1 MSYGEWRHSMC
12 IECFRKR
19 WPRRKIWPWQ
29 VPEKLRGWEICCF
42 CFEKHKSG
50 IHMRKNPRSM
60 ELMCS
65 VQAEK
70 AKRSTA

>member
-1 MSYGEWRHSMC
+1 MC
-12 IECFRKR
+12 VACFRKR

-29 VPEKLRGWEICCF
+29 APEKLREWEICCF
-42 CFEKHKSG
+42 CFKQHKSG
-50 IHMRKNPRSM
+50 IHIRKDPRSR

-70 AKRSTA
+70 AKRGSP